1 MAWLIDPSNNIPQ
14 QQKKDKS
21 CWKLLAAAA
30 IAAAGVCS
38 AQFALWMVF
47 FAATSLIGV
56 YLLTGMYF
64 LAWPIVF
71 PIYAFPVVFLL
82 FLVIIPIFHKPYMH
96 VLAGCRFWTAVAM
109 PIILVAFTVM
119 VATCPLD
126 IGGNLWTRGFEAFGT
141 DK

>member
-1 MAWLIDPSNNIPQ
+1 MEQ

-21 CWKLLAAAA
+21 YWKLLTAAAVGA
-30 IAAAGVCS
+30 VAVCT

-47 FAATSLIGV
+47 FAVTSLFGV

-71 PIYAFPVVFLL
+71 PTCTFPVVFLL
-82 FLVIIPIFHKPYMH
+82 LLIILPLLRKPYLRLLNGYHFWVTIIIP
-96 VLAGCRFWTAVAM
+96 VV
-109 PIILVAFTVM
+109 LVAFTVM

>member
-1 MAWLIDPSNNIPQ
+1 MGR

-21 CWKLLAAAA
+21 VWKLLAAAA
-30 IAAAGVCS
+30 IAAAGVCA

-71 PIYAFPVVFLL
+71 PIYTFPMAFLL
-82 FLVIIPIFHKPYMH
+82 FLFIIPIFRKPYLQ
-96 VLAGCRFWTAVAM
+96 VLAGFRFWTVVAI
-109 PIILVAFTVM
+109 PIILVAFTLM
-119 VATCPLD
+119 IATCPLE
-126 IGGNLWTRGFEAFGT
+126 IGGNLLTRGFEAFGT